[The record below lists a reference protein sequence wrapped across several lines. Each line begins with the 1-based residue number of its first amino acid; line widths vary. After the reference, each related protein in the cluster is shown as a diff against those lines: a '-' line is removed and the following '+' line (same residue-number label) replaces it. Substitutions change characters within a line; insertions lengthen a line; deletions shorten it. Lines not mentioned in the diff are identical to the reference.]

1 VNANLPDNIEDLDDL
16 LKVEGAVLTKAK
28 TTVERAH
35 ARRKVNALLD
45 QRNELSKLN
54 TKNEN

>member
-1 VNANLPDNIEDLDDL
+1 MNSNLPDNVEDIDIM
-16 LKVEGAVLTKAK
+16 LKVEGAALAKAK
-28 TTVERAH
+28 TMVERAH

>member
-1 VNANLPDNIEDLDDL
+1 MSPVLPTTIEDLDDL
-16 LKVEGAVLTKAK
+16 LKIEGAALTKAK
-28 TTVERAH
+28 TMVERAH
-35 ARRKVNALLD
+35 ARRKVDALLD

>member
-1 VNANLPDNIEDLDDL
+1 VNANLPDNVEDIDIM

-28 TTVERAH
+28 TMVERAH
-35 ARRKVNALLD
+35 ARRKVDALLD

>member
-1 VNANLPDNIEDLDDL
+1 MNANLPDNVEDIDIM
-16 LKVEGAVLTKAK
+16 LKVEGAVLAKAK

-35 ARRKVNALLD
+35 ARRKVDALLD
-45 QRNELSKLN
+45 QRNELSKIN